1 MNNYDKL
8 KEIINE
14 ADNLISKKVTSSSPD
29 FTAWK
34 TKTERFLINEYGG
47 NSYEIT
53 EFRKMH
59 FSLSAFTT
67 ETPDNEFVAACKRGL
82 ERAKAVL
89 NTYLEE
95 LGEKRKNENAVD
107 AYMKLQYEFH
117 GIKAVMTEYTDS
129 GVVIN
134 FLAGLEQGIKS
145 KDKKKIKYYL
155 SEIKNWYEQNWNDIE
170 HNDYVYNLDEHK
182 RNIEII
188 NDVLDGI
195 ENCDFTAINAS
206 EVIDNKL
213 VTPIILISHRSTDK
227 KYGDALEKLFS
238 GIGIRNEQ
246 LIYTSHPL
254 HKIPLDKNIYEYL
267 RESFGRKIFV
277 IILWSN
283 EYLDSP
289 ACLNEMGAVWVTQ
302 SDYTNIYVPTF
313 DFSNP
318 KYYQCSVDKNRMG
331 AVLDGS
337 DNCKAGIIELKN
349 KIVELFG
356 ISIDE
361 NQWIYTLDQFMK
373 DISDK

>member
-8 KEIINE
+8 MGIINE
-14 ADNLISKKVTSSSPD
+14 VDNLILKKVTSSSPD

-34 TKTERFLINEYGG
+34 TKTERFLINEYGS
-47 NSYEIT
+47 NSYEIN

-59 FSLSAFTT
+59 FSLSFFTAG
-67 ETPDNEFVAACKRGL
+67 TPDSEFVAACKRGL

-95 LGEKRKNENAVD
+95 IGENRKTGNIVD

-117 GIKAVMTEYTDS
+117 GIKAVIAEYTDS
-129 GVVIN
+129 GVVNN
-134 FLAGLEQGIKS
+134 FLAGLEQGITN
-145 KDKKKIKYYL
+145 KDKKEIQYFL
-155 SEIKNWYEQNWNDIE
+155 SEIKSWYEKNWTDIE
-170 HNDYVYNLDEHK
+170 NNEYVHNLNEHERNLG
-182 RNIEII
+182 II
-188 NDVLDGI
+188 SEVLDGI
-195 ENCDFTAINAS
+195 EDCDFTALDSS
-206 EVIDNKL
+206 EVIDNRL
-213 VTPIILISHRSTDK
+213 DTPIILVSHRSTDK

-238 GIGIRNEQ
+238 SIGIRNEQ

-267 RESFGRKIFV
+267 MESFGRKIFV

-302 SDYTNIYVPTF
+302 TDYTNIYVPTF
-313 DFSNP
+313 DFTNP

-337 DNCKAGIIELKN
+337 DNCKASIIELKN

-356 ISIDE
+356 LSIDE

-373 DISDK
+373 DISD